1 MSDLSNLSS
10 QGNTAFNKGKEKFS
24 ELKKNSENIFDFSN
38 ISGIVNI
45 ILSLFKTPDTP
56 VEPLPPPLIMV
67 GATLRPG
74 MSSKAVASR
83 IIARQSEAGLPV
95 GNVFADGDNTSE
107 AMLAIQVDE
116 VINTLLNESV
126 VNVVIPP
133 GVSVTAVGANL
144 GGPIVVQGITTNM
157 GIGNGII
164 R

>member
-1 MSDLSNLSS
+1 MSDLSNLSN
-10 QGNTAFNKGKEKFS
+10 QGGNAINQGKKKFS
-24 ELKKNSENIFDFSN
+24 ELKKNAENIFDFSN
-38 ISGIVNI
+38 ISGIINI
-45 ILSLFKTPDTP
+45 ILALFKRPDTP
-56 VEPLPPPLIMV
+56 FEPLPPPLIMV

-83 IIARQSEAGLPV
+83 IISRQSEAGLPV
-95 GNVFADGDNTSE
+95 GDVFADGNNTSE

-144 GGPIVVQGITTNM
+144 GGPIVVQGLTTNM